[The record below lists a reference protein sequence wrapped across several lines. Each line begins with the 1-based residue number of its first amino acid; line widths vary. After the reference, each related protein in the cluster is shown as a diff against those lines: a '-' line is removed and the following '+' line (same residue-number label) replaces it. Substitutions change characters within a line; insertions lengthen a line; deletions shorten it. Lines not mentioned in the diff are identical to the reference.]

1 MRQDNQMKGIILA
14 GGSGARLHPI
24 TLGIS
29 KQLVPIYYKPMTYY
43 PRSTLVNSGIN
54 NILIITTPDQAMVSS
69 RNARAV

>member
-1 MRQDNQMKGIILA
+1 MKGIILA